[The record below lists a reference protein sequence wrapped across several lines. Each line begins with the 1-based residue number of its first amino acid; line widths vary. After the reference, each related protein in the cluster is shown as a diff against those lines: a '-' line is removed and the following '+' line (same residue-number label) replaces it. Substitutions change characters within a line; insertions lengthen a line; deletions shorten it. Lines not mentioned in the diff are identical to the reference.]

1 MINDLTFSDYNLIF
15 NDKWD
20 EFDFLNKFVSK
31 SDFLKNLNN
40 VSKFRNDL
48 FHVRNEL
55 EFDEKPFRLIIKY
68 LTY

>member
-1 MINDLTFSDYNLIF
+1 MIKDLTFSDYNLIF

-20 EFDFLNKFVSK
+20 EFDFLNKFMSK

-40 VSKFRNDL
+40 VSKF
-48 FHVRNEL
+48 RNEL